1 MARRGSSL
9 VTAGVLFAAI
19 LALAHLSGAFV
30 SYSPLNTRKLNT
42 ARRFFESDLG
52 LAKEAAQEKSVDK
65 DGKEVKSRLSPGDNF
80 QMPQT
85 EKEEEQAEY
94 WRSDFDDLPDSEK
107 VQSPAVIIAL
117 LTVIVPFVIGAYVL
131 ITSASA

>member
-9 VTAGVLFAAI
+9 VTAGVLFAAV

-42 ARRFFESDLG
+42 ARRFFESELG
-52 LAKEAAQEKSVDK
+52 LAKEEKTVDK
-65 DGKEVKSRLSPGDNF
+65 DGKEIKSRLSPGDNF

-85 EKEEEQAEY
+85 EQEEEKAEY

-107 VQSPAVIIAL
+107 VTSPAVIIAL
-117 LTVIVPFVIGAYVL
+117 LTVIVPFVIGGYVL
-131 ITSASA
+131 ITSANA